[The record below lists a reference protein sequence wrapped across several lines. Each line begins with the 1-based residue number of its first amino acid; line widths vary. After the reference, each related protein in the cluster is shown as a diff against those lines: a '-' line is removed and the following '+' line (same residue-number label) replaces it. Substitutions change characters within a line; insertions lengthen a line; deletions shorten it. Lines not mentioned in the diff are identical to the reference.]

1 MKKSV
6 LGIMLFSIT
15 LLFTASPA
23 IAQGDGPRS
32 FMLLPKGVTGVN
44 ARWLGM
50 NQNLNPSGTILI
62 PKAEIKINVFPIT
75 AFQTFSLGGRFA
87 QVSLMVNPGSVTA
100 SAKEVPPV
108 LPLPTTSVTASGLSD
123 GFVSFKMG
131 LMGTPAMDV
140 PTFMKAPMR
149 FSMFGEI
156 RYWYSGSYDASKAV
170 NLGTNRPS
178 YQIGLPVAIPLNKNM
193 AKATWLEISPSLF
206 LFGANNEPPRGTFAK
221 KIEQDML
228 FSLESHI
235 SHNFNP
241 KFWVFANLL
250 YRLGGQT
257 TSDGREDNNA
267 QNMLG
272 GGAGIGYQFL
282 PYLGGYADYGGI
294 LAGGPNDAKSTMVR
308 VALSFTYAKL
318 PKKP

>member
-1 MKKSV
+1 MKKLLLGSV
-6 LGIMLFSIT
+6 LLTLT
-15 LLFTASPA
+15 LLLDTSALF
-23 IAQGDGPRS
+23 AQGDGPRS

-50 NQNLNPSGTILI
+50 NQNLNATGTILI
-62 PKAEIKINVFPIT
+62 PKSEIKINVFPIT
-75 AFQTFSLGGRFA
+75 AFQTFSLGGRFT
-87 QVSLMVNPGSVTA
+87 QVSVMVNPGSVTA

-108 LPLPTTSVTASGLSD
+108 LPLPTTSVSAGGLSD

-140 PTFMKAPMR
+140 PTFMKAPMG

-156 RYWYSGSYDASKAV
+156 RYWYSGSYDATKAV

-178 YQIGLPVAIPLNKNM
+178 YQIGLPMAIPLNKNM

-228 FSLESHI
+228 FSLETHI

-257 TSDGREDNNA
+257 TSDGKEDDNA

-282 PYLGGYADYGGI
+282 PYLGGYADYGTI
-294 LAGGPNDAKSTMVR
+294 FTGGPNDATSKMFR
-308 VALSFTYAKL
+308 IALSFTYAKL

>member
-1 MKKSV
+1 
-6 LGIMLFSIT
+6 
-15 LLFTASPA
+15 
-23 IAQGDGPRS
+23 
-32 FMLLPKGVTGVN
+32 
-44 ARWLGM
+44 
-50 NQNLNPSGTILI
+50 
-62 PKAEIKINVFPIT
+62 
-75 AFQTFSLGGRFA
+75 
-87 QVSLMVNPGSVTA
+87 
-100 SAKEVPPV
+100 
-108 LPLPTTSVTASGLSD
+108 
-123 GFVSFKMG
+123 
-131 LMGTPAMDV
+131 
-140 PTFMKAPMR
+140 
-149 FSMFGEI
+149 
-156 RYWYSGSYDASKAV
+156 
-170 NLGTNRPS
+170 
-178 YQIGLPVAIPLNKNM
+178 M

-206 LFGANNEPPRGTFAK
+206 HFGANNEPPRGTFAK